1 MTWFEKIL
9 LILGG
14 TGGIFSLRKQVLSF
28 TKNRIQ
34 TASATKELV
43 ALVNYWRKDA
53 EFHRLKYTQV
63 LNENTYLKMEL
74 NLNISERDAVPIPLW
89 KKDLTGTMLWC
100 SLEYEKVFL
109 RPFGKSKSDVLF
121 KTDEES
127 WGEMGKEWSKNDL
140 WCIEHKSSW
149 TGEEKLPLSSET
161 SSLVTYVIHKNVIVY
176 NGNVVG
182 VMGVALLK
190 NKQ

>member
-28 TKNRIQ
+28 TKNRTQ
-34 TASATKELV
+34 TVNAANEFV

-53 EFHRLKYTQV
+53 EFHRLKYTQI

-74 NLNISERDAVPIPLW
+74 NLNISERDAVPIPFW
-89 KKDLTGTMLWC
+89 KKDVLGKMVWC
-100 SLEYEKVFL
+100 SSEYERVFL
-109 RPFGKSKSDVLF
+109 LPYGKSKSDVLF
-121 KTDEES
+121 KTDDES

-140 WCIEHKSSW
+140 WCIKNKSSW

-161 SSLVTYVIHKNVIVY
+161 DSLVTYTIHKNAILY

-182 VMGVALLK
+182 VMGVALIK

>member
-9 LILGG
+9 LVLGG

-53 EFHRLKYTQV
+53 EFHRLKYTQI

-74 NLNISERDAVPIPLW
+74 NLNISERDAVPIPFW
-89 KKDLTGTMLWC
+89 KKDISGKMVWC
-100 SLEYEKVFL
+100 SSEYERVFL
-109 RPFGKSKSDVLF
+109 LPFGKSKSDVLF

-140 WCIEHKSSW
+140 WCIKNKSSW

-161 SSLVTYVIHKNVIVY
+161 DSLITYVIHKNVILY

-182 VMGVALLK
+182 VMGVALMK